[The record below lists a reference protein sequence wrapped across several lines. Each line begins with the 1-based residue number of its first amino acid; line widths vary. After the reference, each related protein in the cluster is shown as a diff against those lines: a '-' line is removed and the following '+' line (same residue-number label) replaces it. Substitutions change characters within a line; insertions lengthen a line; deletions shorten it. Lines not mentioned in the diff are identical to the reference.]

1 MVRQLGGFRG
11 VNCELQ
17 IEENVEEVEPAIYRR
32 LETAKRKTRDARWD
46 AYQVAQGDRMDQHTT
61 HLLAITRSLQLCQRD
76 IKFLEL
82 RLCKSL
88 CSRATRR
95 RFPSS
100 REDSAGAPATQSL
113 LLCRVEWSVGLS
125 AMPRPVSNCGNPAIV
140 KERSAEKI
148 DWQPLVSLNS
158 SKKIQ
163 KPRTKTHSRTL
174 AAGRIPCSV
183 CVGRPRLVWEVPS

>member
-1 MVRQLGGFRG
+1 LIASTAAFESLPARAGALKPKIDIANVNAQAVTFSSDFRISLIVSSMVRQLGGFRG

-32 LETAKRKTRDARWD
+32 LETSKRKTRDARWD

-82 RLCKSL
+82 HLCKSV

-100 REDSAGAPATQSL
+100 REDSAGRRRHRAYCYAGWNGVWGLALCHDLYRTVAILQS
-113 LLCRVEWSVGLS
+113 
-125 AMPRPVSNCGNPAIV
+125 
-140 KERSAEKI
+140 
-148 DWQPLVSLNS
+148 
-158 SKKIQ
+158 
-163 KPRTKTHSRTL
+163 
-174 AAGRIPCSV
+174 
-183 CVGRPRLVWEVPS
+183 